1 MGVVFI
7 FPSSSGHLENAQ
19 VVLWQLL
26 RLGLKS
32 EIVMMWS
39 NSFYTHLGKLSKP
52 LI

>member
-1 MGVVFI
+1 MRVFSI
-7 FPSSSGHLENAQ
+7 FSSSSGHLENIQ
-19 VVLWQLL
+19 GVFWQLL

-39 NSFYTHLGKLSKP
+39 NSFYTDLVKLSKP